1 MLPKNKPNMNVNVTV
16 TRFWFRF
23 RIHGDDVEHVPKF
36 EFELKRECGTE
47 HELLAGSDSGSLY
60 TISLSLSLSVY
71 IYIYMYIYIFIYL
84 YIYIHSIGPSLEMFS
99 NVNLHVNLSRLALY
113 FALTCN
119 VSSITWG
126 ISRSTSP
133 PSTETSLL
141 PSCVLAD
148 VLASAGT
155 VWTSTVLC

>member
-1 MLPKNKPNMNVNVTV
+1 MFGFMFRFKLAASSSGSGHIADVAEKQPNMNVNVTV

-60 TISLSLSLSVY
+60 TISLSLSLY
-71 IYIYMYIYIFIYL
+71 IL
-84 YIYIHSIGPSLEMFS
+84 YICIHSIGPSLEMFS
-99 NVNLHVNLSRLALY
+99 NVNLHVNLRRLALY

-119 VSSITWG
+119 VSSIT
-126 ISRSTSP
+126 
-133 PSTETSLL
+133 
-141 PSCVLAD
+141 
-148 VLASAGT
+148 
-155 VWTSTVLC
+155 